1 MPRKPKMNHQVFRSA
16 QPVSSS
22 FCDSFIYQTFI
33 NFLLF
38 SVTQYNTG
46 LPSGSSV
53 FCGEEMSTEMLDPGS
68 GGTFSYLEGEGTQR
82 VSQRR
87 VSTLSSRH
95 STSSPGDMAIR
106 PGSGGTG
113 AWEMI
118 ENS

>member
-22 FCDSFIYQTFI
+22 FCDSFIYQTVI

-38 SVTQYNTG
+38 SVIQYNTG

-53 FCGEEMSTEMLDPGS
+53 FWGEEMSTEMLDPGS
-68 GGTFSYLEGEGTQR
+68 GGSFSYLEGEGDTEFHR
-82 VSQRR
+82 GGGPR
-87 VSTLSSRH
+87 
-95 STSSPGDMAIR
+95 SPHGTVPALLGTR
-106 PGSGGTG
+106 PLGQDLGVQVPGT
-113 AWEMI
+113 